1 MSDVIDRACQHVDET
16 LELRILKHINR
27 PVGVSAFECED
38 CGEVIPVERRMKITG
53 GVCEMT
59 RYHDLTTKNFD
70 CIVSNHQLCIDISVF
85 MPVIEEND
93 IVILREYKGVRVK
106 TFIVNSVIRD
116 DVSCDYSYGNI
127 RYELKLLSP
136 NFFFREGE

>member
-1 MSDVIDRACQHVDET
+1 
-16 LELRILKHINR
+16 
-27 PVGVSAFECED
+27 
-38 CGEVIPVERRMKITG
+38 
-53 GVCEMT
+53 MT

-70 CIVSNHQLCIDISVF
+70 CIVSDSQLCIDVSVF

-106 TFIVNSVIRD
+106 TFIVNSVIRE

-127 RYELKLLSP
+127 RYELTSLSP